1 MHRVLCLLL
10 AASLATSAWPASV
23 TLHPNG
29 AFVVLEGRI
38 EPGDLEKVARISRA
52 SSPTGIYLASPGGN
66 LAEAIRIGALVRR
79 LAWETRSLDGPDVPA
94 ALRVGVAR
102 SHGVRDVARNGM
114 CASACFF
121 IFIAG
126 IYRDGHA
133 LGIHQPFMSPDEL
146 ERMSSDEAERRANSV
161 RALVEWYLAK
171 MGVPRKYADEMYAV
185 PKESMRWLTHD
196 EVEADFQGFI
206 PQVRHWVETQCGDQ
220 WKTRRCKEDVML
232 GIRLRAL
239 EEARR

>member
-1 MHRVLCLLL
+1 MHRLLWLLL
-10 AASLATSAWPASV
+10 AASLSASAWSATV

-29 AFVVLEGRI
+29 NLVVLEGRI
-38 EPGDLEKVARISRA
+38 ELGDLEKVARISRE

-79 LAWETRSLDGPDVPA
+79 LAWETRTLDGPEVPP

-102 SHGVRDVARNGM
+102 SYGIRDVARNGM

-126 IYRDGHA
+126 IYRDGAA
-133 LGIHQPFMSPDEL
+133 LGIHQPFMSPEEL
-146 ERMSSDEAERRANSV
+146 ERLSSDEAERRANSV
-161 RALVEWYLAK
+161 RALIEWYLTK
-171 MGVPRKYADEMYAV
+171 MGVPVKYADEMYAV
-185 PKESMRWLTHD
+185 PKESMRWLTPD
-196 EVEADFQGFI
+196 EIETDFRGFI
-206 PQVRHWVETQCGDQ
+206 PQVRGWVKTQCGDQ
-220 WKTRRCKEDVML
+220 WKTRRCKDDVMM

-239 EEARR
+239 QEANR